1 MDDDNRLDIKLNEIW
16 KACRKIQDTIFRY
29 GYDISKDF
37 CEHDPQGK
45 GLISESLFSSILGK
59 YKNVIGLSDFELRE
73 VTDYFRLRDGRVIY
87 SEFCKV
93 VCNEERLKKDAG
105 DIASGLEWI
114 DPMHVNVI
122 PRPEDR
128 RQLCLILI
136 KIAQFAHLPLMPY
149 FQDYELISQN
159 MGTVTVSHFSR
170 VLRFMKIPLSDKDF
184 LLLLKR
190 YMKDSYM
197 VNYVAFMKHIE
208 NILDYL
214 KSNKLTDNSMKII
227 QNFPGKLVDL
237 ELPELPPVNGTNI
250 AQRVFKD
257 FCNHPQ
263 ENKDICDIIF
273 CLQRHV
279 HKNRIRVR
287 EFLEGFDLLHTGT
300 LTRNQFERALHTMG
314 VGKYLTQREMVLLCT
329 RYIDPIDT
337 NRIRWRIFED
347 EIDRVFTVKNL
358 EKTPLL
364 EFQSPPQYIKEMPR
378 SGSKY
383 WQEACEP
390 VRNLCEEALR
400 RIQIRIQN
408 RRLHLH
414 PFFRTYDKLNS
425 GHVPCKIANQIF
437 VSNGI
442 LLSND
447 ELNSLTDR
455 YGNELGFNYKHFLED
470 ADPAEYATPK
480 LKSTSSLQTGCL
492 KTKVEAPSVDDDEP
506 HEEYIIKLLTKAKRQ
521 AVTKC
526 IPVIDFLQ
534 DYDRHREGEISEI
547 DFRRALDNANIKL
560 SIDEVNSLCKIFR
573 SPKRG
578 CCILYR
584 DFCRALDEIFV
595 QMEMSSGDN
604 EITAIPLMHLANLD
618 CAECFLNFEERALCS
633 QALMKLAR
641 QPDEISNLSSVFK
654 DFDYENCGSIGKN
667 QLIRALTVREMH
679 HMLSSRE
686 LDIIFKCFGVQR
698 GIHLEFNYR
707 EFLNILKILH
717 ETGQVKRNY

>member
-1 MDDDNRLDIKLNEIW
+1 MDDDKRLDIKLNEIW
-16 KACRKIQDTIFRY
+16 KACRKIQDAIFRY
-29 GYDISKDF
+29 GYNIAKEF

-73 VTDYFRLRDGRVIY
+73 VTDYFRLRDGRVVY

-93 VCNEERLKKDAG
+93 VCNEDPNKTEHK
-105 DIASGLEWI
+105 DIATGLEWN

-149 FQDYELISQN
+149 FQDYEFISQN

-197 VNYVAFMKHIE
+197 VNYVAFMKHLQ

-214 KSNKLTDNSMKII
+214 KVNKLTDNSMKII

-237 ELPELPPVNGTNI
+237 ELPELPPVDGTNI
-250 AQRVFKD
+250 TQRVFKD

-273 CLQRHV
+273 CLQKQV
-279 HKNRIRVR
+279 HKNRIRIR
-287 EFLEGFDLLHTGT
+287 EFLEGYDLLHTGT
-300 LTRNQFERALHTMG
+300 VTRNQFERALHNMG
-314 VGKYLTQREMVLLCT
+314 LGRYLSQREMLLLCS
-329 RYIDPIDT
+329 RYVDAIDT

-347 EIDRVFTVKNL
+347 EIDRVFTVKYL

-364 EFQSPPQYIKEMPR
+364 EVQSPPKYIEEMPR
-378 SGSKY
+378 PGSLN
-383 WQEACEP
+383 WQEAGEP
-390 VRNLCEEALR
+390 IRNLCEESLR
-400 RIQIRIQN
+400 KIQIRIRN

-447 ELNSLTDR
+447 EMNSLTDR
-455 YGNELGFNYKHFLED
+455 YGNELGFNYRRFLED
-470 ADPAEYATPK
+470 ADPAEYAIPK
-480 LKSTSSLQTGCL
+480 LKATSNLQTECP
-492 KTKVEAPSVDDDEP
+492 TPNNATTDETETN
-506 HEEYIIKLLTKAKRQ
+506 EEFIIKLLTKAKRQ
-521 AVTKC
+521 AVTKS

-534 DYDRHREGEISEI
+534 DYDRHREGEILEI

-560 SIDEVNSLCKIFR
+560 SVEEVNTLCKIFR

-584 DFCRALDEIFV
+584 DFCRALDEIFIK
-595 QMEMSSGDN
+595 MEPQSGDN
-604 EITAIPLMHLANLD
+604 ELTAVPLIHLANLD
-618 CAECFLNFEERALCS
+618 CSECFLNFEERTICS

-654 DFDYENCGSIGKN
+654 DFDHENCGSIVKN

-686 LDIIFKCFGVQR
+686 LDTIFKCFGVQR

-717 ETGQVKRNY
+717 QTGQVKRNY